1 VFVRRET
8 GAINGSLGRL
18 PLLRYRGCFAFESG
32 RRITRLTDTQAL
44 FETLRLTDQQR
55 ATPPTT
61 LASPGTQ
68 SASISRTPGRE
79 PVSAQRPSL

>member
-1 VFVRRET
+1 
-8 GAINGSLGRL
+8 
-18 PLLRYRGCFAFESG
+18 
-32 RRITRLTDTQAL
+32 
-44 FETLRLTDQQR
+44 
-55 ATPPTT
+55 